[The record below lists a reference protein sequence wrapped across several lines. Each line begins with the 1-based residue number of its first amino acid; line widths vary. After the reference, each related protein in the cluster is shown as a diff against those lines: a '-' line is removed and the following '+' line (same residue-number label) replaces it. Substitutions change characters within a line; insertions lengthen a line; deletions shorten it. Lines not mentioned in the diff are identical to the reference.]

1 MPATLTRTDEALELD
16 LKTCR
21 GSEFMDTLAKIK
33 EVPGRRY
40 DGDRK
45 LWLVPPEPQIAERV
59 LYAIQPIAAPEIV
72 EWVTSSRQE
81 AEAELVSPLPEDGVV
96 SIPWGHE
103 RAPWQPKSVNDEPF
117 QGLKAHQRALV
128 AALVTEATNAGIM
141 SAVIADDMGLGK
153 TGSAIAAVSEFASLY
168 GMASTIKLDDD
179 DARLR
184 FWTGKEPRLI
194 VCPNSVKGVWGREI
208 ERWLGPNEPVQ
219 IIDASSAKA
228 RENQLIEAV
237 KGETWVVV
245 NYEQLRTQKVKK
257 KTRSGGTKTVEVMK
271 QPLFESTKWFAV
283 LADEAHRAKNRRA
296 SQTRGL
302 FRIHAQVMLAM
313 TGTPLMNSPDELWA
327 LLHWLYPKD
336 YTSYWRF
343 YEQYVEYIEGHFG
356 KVITGVKNQDA
367 LRFELHGRL
376 YRRTKAQVL
385 DLPEKVRVKVPV
397 TLSPKARKLYDECEK
412 GLWLEIEKA
421 VEEGDKTAARLAEAA
436 STGKNIYA
444 IPNGAART
452 VRLREILSTP
462 ALLGGED
469 YSDKLDAVVERITDN
484 AHQPHIAFSEFVG
497 TCNILAE
504 RLRAY
509 KLRVEVYTGE
519 TDQRRR
525 TELEDEYQRGEID
538 VLIGTIGAM
547 REGITLTRG
556 NIQHWIERSW
566 VPGWNEQGEDRQHRI
581 GQRDSV
587 TIYIYEGVDTVD
599 DGKVAPT
606 NRLKER
612 IVKTVIPKD
621 QIKER

>member
-1 MPATLTRTDEALELD
+1 MPAILTRTDDALELD
-16 LKTCR
+16 LKGCR

-45 LWLVPPEPQIAERV
+45 LWLLPPEPAIAERV
-59 LYAIQPIAAPEIV
+59 IYAIQPTASAEIV
-72 EWVTSSRQE
+72 EWVRSARQE

-103 RAPWQPKSVNDEPF
+103 RAPWQPDTVNGEPF

-128 AALVTEATNAGIM
+128 AALVTEATNEQRM
-141 SAVIADDMGLGK
+141 SAIIADDMGLGK
-153 TGSAIAAVSEFASLY
+153 TGSAIAAVSEFAHLY
-168 GMASTIKLDDD
+168 GLASTIAIDDD
-179 DARLR
+179 DLRLR
-184 FWTGKEPRLI
+184 YWTGKEPRLI

-208 ERWLGPNEPVQ
+208 ERWLGSNEPVQ
-219 IIDASSAKA
+219 IIDASNAKA
-228 RENQLIEAV
+228 RERQLIEAV
-237 KGETWVVV
+237 TGETWVIV
-245 NYEQLRTQKVKK
+245 NYEQLRTQKIKK
-257 KTRSGGTKTVEVMK
+257 KTRSGGSKTVEVMK
-271 QPLFESTKWFAV
+271 QPIFEQTKWFAA

-302 FRIHAQVMLAM
+302 FRIRAQVMLAM

-343 YEQYVEYIEGHFG
+343 FEQYVEYIEGHFG

-367 LRFELHGRL
+367 LRFELHSRL

-385 DLPEKVRVKVPV
+385 DLPEKVRVTVPV
-397 TLSPKARKLYDECEK
+397 TLSAKARKLYDECEK

-421 VEEGDKTAARLAEAA
+421 VEEGDKTAARLADAA

-469 YSDKLDAVVERITDN
+469 FSDKLDAVVERITDN
-484 AHQPHIAFSEFVG
+484 PHQQHIVFSEFVG

-504 RLRAY
+504 RLRAH
-509 KLRVEVYTGE
+509 KFRVEVYTGE
-519 TDQRRR
+519 TEQRRR
-525 TELEDEYQRGEID
+525 TELEDEFQCGEID
-538 VLIGTIGAM
+538 VLVGTIGAM
-547 REGITLTRG
+547 REGITLTSS

-581 GQRDSV
+581 GQRNPV

-599 DGKVAPT
+599 DGKIAPT

-621 QIKER
+621 DIKEK